1 MPSSIAP
8 RQSAPKLLHL
18 QILRALA
25 ASLVVVDHTYNE
37 LYQRGALLSPNI
49 DSAYLQGHLGV
60 SAFFVL
66 SGFIMMRQS
75 ADKFGSPANALTF
88 AWHRILRIVP
98 LYWIATALGLA
109 AVLVTHTRILRP
121 AFQLVLSLL
130 FLPNLGNPGKPLPIL
145 PQGWTLNFEM
155 AFYLLFA
162 ICLLFNRRRGVILLI
177 STLGILVLLGDLFD
191 VTPLHRLRDIWHIY
205 THWRVLL
212 FAAGVALGMVEIK
225 LGGITR
231 WKQSVSP
238 AWLLLLPAAL
248 LLLPQSPFPNA
259 GTTLKVVSL
268 YGAIVVVLC
277 TLVGLERPGWF
288 NRFCILLGDA
298 SYSTYLFHMWA
309 FTFTMVPIL
318 DFYARSHRAPQSTLQ
333 FLVPAIVAAN
343 LIGLGVHVFVERP
356 ITRYL
361 RRLTFSRKVRPAI
374 APVLPAGPIGTL

>member
-1 MPSSIAP
+1 MTSSIAP

-37 LYQRGALLSPNI
+37 LYQRGAMFSPNI

-98 LYWIATALGLA
+98 LYWIATVLGLG

-130 FLPNLGNPGKPLPIL
+130 FLPNVGNSGKPLPIL

-177 STLGILVLLGDLFD
+177 STLCFLVLMGDLFD

-205 THWRVLL
+205 THWRILL
-212 FAAGVALGMVEIK
+212 FAAGVALGMVEIR

-231 WKQSVSP
+231 WRQSISP
-238 AWLLLLPAAL
+238 AWLLLLPVTL

-277 TLVGLERPGWF
+277 TLVGLERPGRF
-288 NRFCILLGDA
+288 NRLCVLLGDA

-318 DFYARSHRAPQSTLQ
+318 ALYARSHRTPQSPIV
-333 FLVPAIVAAN
+333 FLVPAIIAAN
-343 LIGLGVHVFVERP
+343 LIGLAVHLFVERP
-356 ITRYL
+356 ITQAL
-361 RRLTFSRKVRPAI
+361 RRVTFRRKVTPSTDPAI
-374 APVLPAGPIGTL
+374 SGGSTATL